1 MKDIDIRWIKN
12 SKTKK
17 NTTLKLVN
25 RVAYNEYPAGTATVE
40 LEKIKEKTP
49 DVKIHFHF
57 PIKYGERYIWDWKNQ
72 KSVPEKVAWGFQCMV
87 NLIFNET
94 ENDYDY
100 YFNFFNGKW
109 NARVND
115 KEIVDMIT
123 AIQFIKKD
131 LKNFLTVNNF
141 TK

>member
-1 MKDIDIRWIKN
+1 MKMLDIRWIKN

-17 NTTLKLVN
+17 NSALNLVD
-25 RVAYNEYPAGTATVE
+25 RIAYNEYPNGTATVE
-40 LEKIKEKTP
+40 LDRIKEKTP

-57 PIKYGERYIWDWKNQ
+57 PSKDGKRYIWDWKRQ
-72 KSVPEKVAWGFQCMV
+72 KTVSEKVVWGFQCMV

-94 ENDYDY
+94 EKDYDY
-100 YFNFFNGKW
+100 YFNFFNGKY

-115 KEIVDMIT
+115 KEMIDMIT
-123 AIQFIKKD
+123 AIQVIKKD
-131 LKNFLTVNNF
+131 LNNLLTVNNF